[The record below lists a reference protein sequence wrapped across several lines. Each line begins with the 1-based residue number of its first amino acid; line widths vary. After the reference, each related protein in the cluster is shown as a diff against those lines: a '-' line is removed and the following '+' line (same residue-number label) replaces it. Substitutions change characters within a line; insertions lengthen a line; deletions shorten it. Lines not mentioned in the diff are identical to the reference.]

1 MVMEKL
7 SMETEN
13 IVDKNAEQ
21 IGKLFPNAVTE
32 SGGKLVVDFDILRQ
46 ELSKNV
52 VDGGQERYAF
62 TWPNKRKAILM
73 ANLPINAA
81 LRPCEN
87 ESDDFETTGNLYIEG
102 DNLDILKLL
111 RETYLNKIKM
121 IYIDP
126 PYNTGKDF
134 IYKDKF
140 TMSQDEYDEVS
151 GEYDEDDNRLFQNT
165 ENNGR
170 FHTDWLNMM
179 YPRLKLARDLL
190 TDDGVI
196 FISIDDNEQHNLR
209 KICDEIFGSGNFV
222 AEIIVQTNPRGR
234 TLDKHIAK
242 TNEYII
248 VFTKTDNQNALFQI
262 PKTDKAI
269 SKYNK
274 NDERGKY
281 RLLEL
286 RNRNPMFNRKN
297 RPNMFFP
304 IFVNEKTLNVSLKQ
318 SEQYSIPVFPL
329 NSKEEEGC
337 WTWGFEKASNEVG
350 LLFANYANTGKW
362 RIFRKD
368 YLEGSS
374 FLTKS
379 KSLWTDSNMNHEYGK
394 ELLGQLFEKTIF
406 DFPKSVEYIKKCIKI
421 GSDPSSIIL
430 DFFPGSATTAH
441 AVMQL
446 NAEDGGNRKFIMV
459 QLPEKCE
466 EKSEAF
472 KAGYKNICEI
482 GKERIRRAGKKI
494 KDELASKKTDIE
506 SFTDETIKHTAQT
519 LDTGFRVLKLAS
531 SNMQDIY
538 YKPDDY
544 SRQNIE
550 EFIDNVKPG
559 RTPLDLLFQIMLDLG
574 VSLSSKITS
583 ETIDKNTVYSVVYED
598 TNYIKAVLD
607 DNATESVV
615 TAIAKSKPYYAVLKN
630 TSIEDDSM
638 AVNFEQIFKAHSP
651 KTKVKV
657 L

>member
-13 IVDKNAEQ
+13 IVDKNVEQ

-73 ANLPINAA
+73 ANLQTNAA

-196 FISIDDNEQHNLR
+196 FISIDDKEVHNLR

-446 NAEDGGNRKFIMV
+446 NSEDGGNRKFIMV

-598 TNYIKAVLD
+598 INYIKAVLD

-651 KTKVKV
+651 ETKVKV